1 MTLFSKYLITAIAAV
16 TATLTGV
23 AAHAD
28 VTTLTF
34 EIVNNTSGPLKLNR
48 SNWNLALAEP
58 GFFDVDAYSKHSY
71 EANYKTNFGYPRKTP
86 ATLREVISYANGN
99 RELHLYYSAAG
110 YPVIRRIQANARS
123 HASASATSTGMDDV
137 KCEKRGSQPKQTKR
151 RWITACALPWAE
163 KP

>member
-1 MTLFSKYLITAIAAV
+1 MTHFHTYLATAAV
-16 TATLTGV
+16 AITLAVAGTTAK
-23 AAHAD
+23 AD

-86 ATLREVISYANGN
+86 ATLREVISYATGN
-99 RELHLYYSAAG
+99 RECTFTTALRVTQSFGVFKPALSAT
-110 YPVIRRIQANARS
+110 R
-123 HASASATSTGMDDV
+123 SASATSTGMDDV
-137 KCEKRGSQPKQTKR
+137 KCEARVT
-151 RWITACALPWAE
+151 E
-163 KP
+163 KTDEAPLNYSVRFTMG

>member
-1 MTLFSKYLITAIAAV
+1 MTLYSKYLITAIAAV

-23 AAHAD
+23 NAHAD

-58 GFFDVDAYSKHSY
+58 GFFDVDPYSKHSY
-71 EANYKTNFGYPRKTP
+71 EANYTTNFGYPRKTP

-99 RELHLYYSAAG
+99 RECTFTTVLRVTQSFGVFRPTLVAT
-110 YPVIRRIQANARS
+110 R
-123 HASASATSTGMDDV
+123 SASATSTGMDDV
-137 KCEKRGSQPKQTKR
+137 KCEARV
-151 RWITACALPWAE
+151 TAKTDEAPLDYSVRFTMG
-163 KP
+163 